1 MHFAYLDVYT
11 HDLPRVDPPAIQLWI
26 CAGATG
32 WREELEPIRAGPWQV
47 WAEIGGQKC
56 DKPNTIL
63 DFSRIGW
70 DKSSEISCLLLG
82 LPNKTSFPI
91 EFLNEERSILTSQVL
106 KLLFSPE
113 SQAAARVI
121 LAVLWYHVSC

>member
-1 MHFAYLDVYT
+1 
-11 HDLPRVDPPAIQLWI
+11 
-26 CAGATG
+26 
-32 WREELEPIRAGPWQV
+32 
-47 WAEIGGQKC
+47 
-56 DKPNTIL
+56 
-63 DFSRIGW
+63 
-70 DKSSEISCLLLG
+70 LG